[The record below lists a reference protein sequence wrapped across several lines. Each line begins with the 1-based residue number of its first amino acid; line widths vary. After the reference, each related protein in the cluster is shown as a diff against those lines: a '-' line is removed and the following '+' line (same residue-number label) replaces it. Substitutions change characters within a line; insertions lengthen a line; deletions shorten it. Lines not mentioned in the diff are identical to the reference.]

1 MEIRK
6 CTKCGAFIM
15 SSNDL
20 CDSCAKEIA
29 YENTVLKN
37 YFDENINFDSIPEVS
52 AITGISP
59 KTIQNYMKA
68 NNYVGSEIDITTTFN
83 NIQY

>member
-6 CTKCGAFIM
+6 CMKCGAFIM
-15 SSNDL
+15 TDAEL
-20 CDSCAKEIA
+20 CNSCANAVA

-37 YFDENINFDSIPEVS
+37 YFEENLTFDSIPSIS
-52 AITGISP
+52 AATGIAP
-59 KTIQNYMKA
+59 ATIQNYMKA
-68 NNYVGSEIDITTTFN
+68 NNYINSDIDITTSFT